1 MRKKGAME
9 LSISTVV
16 VIVLAMSMLIL
27 GLILVRSIF
36 TGAKYNIEKM
46 NEKVE
51 GEINKLFVEDKRAV
65 LYLPNRLAE
74 IKQGDSYGIA
84 FGIQNTIATQTF
96 KWEVEVDDS
105 RIKDKCGVTELQAEN
120 WITTGGDGSVGIA
133 SGQKEHDLI
142 RFNIPEGVVSDVS
155 TCIVRYKLT
164 ISQEDGTPYKTE
176 SFDVDV
182 K

>member
-74 IKQGDSYGIA
+74 VKQGSVYGVA
-84 FGIQNTIATQTF
+84 FGIQNNVATQTF
-96 KWEVEVDDS
+96 KWKVEVDDS
-105 RIKDKCGVTELQAEN
+105 KIKNKCGVTELQAEN
-120 WITTGGDGSVGIA
+120 WITTGGDGSASIA
-133 SGQKEHDLI
+133 SGQKYYDLI
-142 RFNIPEGVVSDVS
+142 RFNIPEGAVNDIS
-155 TCIVRYKLT
+155 TCIVRYKLA
-164 ISQEDGTPYKTE
+164 ISQEDGTPYQTE
-176 SFDVDV
+176 AFDVDV
-182 K
+182 E

>member
-74 IKQGDSYGIA
+74 VKQGDVYGVSVVVGVPLKVFFLHCLVAFRTFFINVVLSY
-84 FGIQNTIATQTF
+84 
-96 KWEVEVDDS
+96 
-105 RIKDKCGVTELQAEN
+105 
-120 WITTGGDGSVGIA
+120 
-133 SGQKEHDLI
+133 
-142 RFNIPEGVVSDVS
+142 
-155 TCIVRYKLT
+155 
-164 ISQEDGTPYKTE
+164 
-176 SFDVDV
+176 
-182 K
+182 

>member
-9 LSISTVV
+9 LSIGTVV
-16 VIVLAMSMLIL
+16 IIVLAMAMLIL
-27 GLILVRSIF
+27 GLVLVRSIF
-36 TGAKYNIEKM
+36 SGAKYNIEKM

-74 IKQGDSYGIA
+74 IKQGDPYGIA
-84 FGIQNTIATQTF
+84 FGIQNAVATQTF

-105 RIKDKCGVTELQAEN
+105 KIKDKCGVTELQAEG
-120 WITTGGDGSVGIA
+120 WIITGGDGSASVA
-133 SGQKEHDLI
+133 SGQKYYDII
-142 RFNIPEGVVSDVS
+142 RFNIPEGVVSDIS
-155 TCIVRYKLT
+155 TCIVRYKL
-164 ISQEDGTPYKTE
+164 IIIQEDGIPYQTE
-176 SFDVDV
+176 AFDIDV